1 MEQKQRKLSQKTT
14 KLKWQ
19 TETNGK
25 RNYGAIDQPENKEQQ
40 SSYTNNQSRCK
51 CIEFTNQKTQSAGQI
66 RTQKLYAAFRRLIS
80 ALKTNRSKFVW
91 DHKRPQIATAMPAGA
106 GGAGKAG
113 YITLPELNL
122 N

>member
-51 CIEFTNQKTQSAGQI
+51 CIEFTNQKTQSIWRDYKIGPN
-66 RTQKLYAAFRRLIS
+66 YMMPPGDS
-80 ALKTNRSKFVW
+80 
-91 DHKRPQIATAMPAGA
+91 PQP
-106 GGAGKAG
+106 
-113 YITLPELNL
+113 
-122 N
+122 